1 MNPPPSTIADP
12 PKSSVQSVQKRSTA
26 GHLILLG
33 AATVALIG
41 FILLMGDIRRKSAA
55 LKRAEVYAAEL
66 TGRVGESGTLPLDLT
81 THEARDVPS
90 QSFRF
95 ETLGRDEAFRL
106 REREGD
112 IMVAWTGLIRGDVL
126 PEGRAAVFFMGKLF
140 SARWVKETDFARQR
154 TAQAETPHG
163 G

>member
-1 MNPPPSTIADP
+1 MKPPPSTVADP
-12 PKSSVQSVQKRSTA
+12 PKSPVRSVQKRSTA
-26 GHLILLG
+26 RQLILLG

-66 TGRVGESGTLPLDLT
+66 TGRVGESGTLPLELT
-81 THEARDVPS
+81 TRDSPDVPS
-90 QSFRF
+90 QTFRF

-106 REREGD
+106 REKDGD

-126 PEGRAAVFFMGKLF
+126 PEGRAAVFYVGKHF
-140 SARWVKETDFARQR
+140 SARWVKESDFARQR
-154 TAQAETPHG
+154 LAQAAAPRG